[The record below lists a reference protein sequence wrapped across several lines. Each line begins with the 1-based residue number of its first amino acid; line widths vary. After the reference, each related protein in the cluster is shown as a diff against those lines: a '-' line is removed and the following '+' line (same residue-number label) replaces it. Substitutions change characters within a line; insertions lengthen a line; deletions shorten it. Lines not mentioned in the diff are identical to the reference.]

1 MSTTSTDPQVVDVAF
16 PIRGEPLPLD
26 HGYPLFAAL
35 SRLAPA
41 IHAESSWGV
50 HPVFGERKGRDQLR
64 FLPRSSVKIRLP
76 IGELSRVMSLAG
88 ASLEID
94 RARVELGFPRVFPL
108 VPAPA
113 IRARFVTIRGF
124 QEDEA
129 FVAAIVR
136 QLGQLHEDG
145 ALGQEP
151 ASVEVTLGKRRICV
165 IHGKRVVGF
174 ALGLGAL
181 GADAS
186 LAIQRRGLG
195 GRRHM
200 GGGIF
205 VPPGVRG

>member
-1 MSTTSTDPQVVDVAF
+1 MSSTTDPQVVDVAF

-35 SRLAPA
+35 SRLSPA
-41 IHAESSWGV
+41 IHAEASWGV
-50 HPVFGERKGRDQLR
+50 HPVFGERKGRDRLG
-64 FLPRSSVKIRLP
+64 FLPRSSVKVRMP
-76 IGELSRVMSLAG
+76 IAELSRVMPLAG

-94 RARVELGFPRVFPL
+94 GARVQLGFPQVFPL
-108 VPAPA
+108 VGAPA

-129 FVAAIVR
+129 FVAAVGR
-136 QLGQLHEDG
+136 QLVQIHEDG
-145 ALGQEP
+145 ALGQDP
-151 ASVEVTLGKRRICV
+151 ASVEVVLGKRRICV
-165 IHGKRVVGF
+165 IHGKKVVGF

>member
-1 MSTTSTDPQVVDVAF
+1 MSSTTDPQVVDVAF
-16 PIRGEPLPLD
+16 PIRGEPLPLE
-26 HGYPLFAAL
+26 HGFPLFAAL

-41 IHAESSWGV
+41 IHAEASWGV
-50 HPVFGERKGRDQLR
+50 HPVFGERKGRDHLG
-64 FLPRSSVKIRLP
+64 LIARSSVKVRLP
-76 IGELSRVMSLAG
+76 IGELSRVMPLAG

-94 RARVELGFPRVFPL
+94 GARVQLGFPRVFPL

-124 QEDEA
+124 QEGEG
-129 FVAAIVR
+129 FVAALAR
-136 QLGQLHEDG
+136 QLVQIHEDG

-151 ASVEVTLGKRRICV
+151 TSVEVTLGKRRICV
-165 IHGKRVVGF
+165 IHGKKVVGF
-174 ALGLGAL
+174 AVGLGAL

-205 VPPGVRG
+205 VPPGRRG